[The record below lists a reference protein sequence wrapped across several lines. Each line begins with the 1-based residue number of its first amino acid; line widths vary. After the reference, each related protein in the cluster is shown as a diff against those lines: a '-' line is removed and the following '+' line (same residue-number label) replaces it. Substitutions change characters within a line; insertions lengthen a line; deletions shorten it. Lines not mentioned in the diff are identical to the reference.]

1 MINALDVKERIKAST
16 LCSFSDYDYIDN
28 HKNYNFFDCDWFK
41 KLLFNTNSLAKLLSG
56 CWLSD
61 ISISQSYSKL

>member
-28 HKNYNFFDCDWFK
+28 HKNYNFFDCD
-41 KLLFNTNSLAKLLSG
+41 
-56 CWLSD
+56 
-61 ISISQSYSKL
+61 